1 MNISFQYILKKS
13 SNKIQFLFNKKYN
26 TNYKFK
32 LLPKALTDIFET
44 QNDTLNYSFST
55 KEPEDYGSILLTIK
69 KSSQSQVII
78 ELVREKDKKV
88 IQKATISDT
97 NTVKFELLPPGKYI
111 ARAIIDTNKNNK
123 WDTGSYLHKT
133 QPEKVVYYPA
143 VFNIRSNWHLPSE
156 IFTIN

>member
-1 MNISFQYILKKS
+1 MPIGASIAMILS
-13 SNKIQFLFNKKYN
+13 LFV
-26 TNYKFK
+26 
-32 LLPKALTDIFET
+32 ALTITPYLGYIF
-44 QNDTLNYSFST
+44 L
-55 KEPEDYGSILLTIK
+55 
-69 KSSQSQVII
+69 
-78 ELVREKDKKV
+78 REKDKKV